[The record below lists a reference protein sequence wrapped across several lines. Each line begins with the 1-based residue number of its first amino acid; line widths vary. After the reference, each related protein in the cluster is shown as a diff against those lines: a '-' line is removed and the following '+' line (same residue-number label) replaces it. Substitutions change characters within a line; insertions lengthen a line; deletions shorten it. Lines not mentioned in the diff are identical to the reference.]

1 MSVMYTC
8 LNVNF
13 SRYGKLTENNS
24 PDDSNILNIN
34 LLKQGKLKKNQVIC
48 LGQQV
53 EHDPVFALKF
63 CTPTLMTK

>member
-34 LLKQGKLKKNQVIC
+34 LLKQGKLKKKSGD
-48 LGQQV
+48 LSR
-53 EHDPVFALKF
+53 
-63 CTPTLMTK
+63 TTSRT